1 MKVHSHPFWLC
12 LCATALITTVATPAR
27 ADVPPVNPSIIKVK
41 AEFAKWTIA
50 LEDKTSGKVK
60 IWAED
65 PYNSLVKKFSDENPI
80 WDSKA
85 DDTPFIFKNQKEY
98 WIAFYPNLTSVDLT
112 VSFTRKLPLTSTKV
126 VKLKVV
132 QKVWPWPKGPSKA
145 TLTPTSPSGSGAKI
159 DIANFGLGK
168 TGDKPTITLD

>member
-1 MKVHSHPFWLC
+1 MKAHPHPFWLC
-12 LCATALITTVATPAR
+12 LCATALITTVATPAS

-65 PYNSLVKKFSDENPI
+65 PYNSLAKKYSDENPI
-80 WDSKA
+80 WESKV
-85 DDTPFIFKNQKEY
+85 DDTPFTFKNEKED
-98 WIAFYPNLTSVDLT
+98 WISFYPASTSVDLT

-132 QKVWPWPKGPSKA
+132 QTVRSWPLTSGKA
-145 TLTPTSPSGSGAKI
+145 TLTPTNPSGSCAKI

-168 TGDKPTITLD
+168 PNDKPTITLD